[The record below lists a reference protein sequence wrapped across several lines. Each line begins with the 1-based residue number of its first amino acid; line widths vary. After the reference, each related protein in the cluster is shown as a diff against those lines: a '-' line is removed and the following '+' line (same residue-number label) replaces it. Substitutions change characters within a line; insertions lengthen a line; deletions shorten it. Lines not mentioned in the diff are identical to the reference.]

1 MVTDLRILIEIICI
15 LFLNTT
21 LFYNFIL
28 PVKKYL
34 AINRGAGADPG
45 FKVRGGRT

>member
-1 MVTDLRILIEIICI
+1 MVTDLRISFIEIIFI

-34 AINRGAGADPG
+34 AINRE
-45 FKVRGGRT
+45 V

>member
-1 MVTDLRILIEIICI
+1 

-34 AINRGAGADPG
+34 AINRGVWLITKNRIAY
-45 FKVRGGRT
+45 K